1 MQFIETGFK
10 DLWLIEPDIFQD
22 QRGYFFEAFNAKEF
36 KKSTGIDTVFV
47 QQNQSKSTNNVLRGM
62 HLQIG
67 EAAQAKLVHILKG
80 KVLDVVVD
88 LRRGEPTFGNYYS
101 VELSGENQ
109 RQLYVP
115 RGMAHG
121 FLVLEEDTLFTYS
134 CDNYYNPQAE
144 LTLRYDDSDIQIEW
158 PKLEGLK
165 LSPKDQAGLDL
176 KKVLEKMYG

>member
-10 DLWLIEPDIFQD
+10 DLWLLEPDIFQD
-22 QRGYFFEAFNAKEF
+22 ERGYFFEAFNARDF
-36 KKSTGIDTVFV
+36 KNATGFEAGFV
-47 QQNQSKSTNNVLRGM
+47 QQNQSKSMRGVLRGM

-88 LRRGEPTFGNYYS
+88 LRKDEPTFGDYYAI
-101 VELSGENQ
+101 ELSGENQ

-121 FLVLEEDTLFTYS
+121 FLVLEEETLFSYS
-134 CDNYYNPQAE
+134 CDNYYNPKAE
-144 LTLRYDDSDIQIEW
+144 LTLRYDDPNVSIDW
-158 PKLEGLK
+158 PQMADLN
-165 LSPKDQAGLDL
+165 LSAKDQQGLDFEQ
-176 KKVLEKMYG
+176 VIDKMYG

>member
-10 DLWLIEPDIFQD
+10 DLWLIEPSIFED
-22 QRGYFFEAFNAKEF
+22 QRGYFFEAFNAREF
-36 KKSTGIDTVFV
+36 KKATGIEAVFV
-47 QQNQSKSTNNVLRGM
+47 QQNQSKSTNKVLRGM

-88 LRRGEPTFGNYYS
+88 LRRDEPTFGNYYS
-101 VELSGENQ
+101 IELSGENQ

-121 FLVLEEDTLFTYS
+121 FLVLEEETLFTYS

-144 LTLRYDDSDIQIEW
+144 LTLSYDDPTIQINW
-158 PKLEGLK
+158 PKQEGLK
-165 LSPKDQAGLDL
+165 LSAKDQAGLNLEDVI
-176 KKVLEKMYG
+176 KKIYG

>member
-22 QRGYFFEAFNAKEF
+22 GRGYFFEAFNARDF
-36 KKSTGIDTVFV
+36 KKATGIDAVFV
-47 QQNQSKSTNNVLRGM
+47 QQNQSKSTGNVLRGM
-62 HLQIG
+62 HLQTG
-67 EAAQAKLVHILKG
+67 DAAQAKLVHILQG

-88 LRRGEPTFGNYYS
+88 LRQNEPTFKSYFS
-101 VELSGENQ
+101 IELSGENQ

-134 CDNYYNPQAE
+134 CDNYYNPKAE
-144 LTLRYDDSDIQIEW
+144 LTLRYDDPEILIDW
-158 PKLEGLK
+158 PTQNDLK
-165 LSPKDQAGLDL
+165 LSVKDQAGLDL
-176 KKVLEKMYG
+176 DKVLKKMYG